1 MAKVWH
7 KRKLSK
13 KEVKAR
19 KKDKGPVVQEEV
31 TKQNVPEPAEKK
43 VIEIGESVVVRDFAS
58 LLNVPVTELI
68 KVLMKNGVLAAIN
81 ETIDWETAAI
91 VGDEFGFEI
100 KLKKE
105 EIGPKII
112 QRQKAEGFVPR
123 PPIVTVMGHV
133 DHGKTQ
139 LLDRIRKS
147 DVISTESGGITQ
159 HIGVYQIAYK
169 GKKIT
174 FIDTPGHEAFE
185 AMRAHGADI
194 TDIVILVVA
203 ADEGVKPQTV
213 EAYEQAKKA
222 GVPIIVAINKIDLP
236 NANIQK
242 TKQMLSEIGLV
253 PEDMGGQTICVPISA
268 KQNINIDELLE
279 MVLLVA
285 EMKGFKANPNRPA
298 IGVVVESRLD
308 PKVGPVAFLL
318 IQDGTLKKGDFVV
331 VGETWGKIRL
341 IEDEHGHNLKT
352 AGPSKP
358 VKVTGLKAV
367 PSFGQVL
374 QVVPDEKTAQ
384 QVLVALKKTL
394 AQKEEQKTFKK
405 IGLPIILKA
414 DVLGSLKALTDN
426 IKKIETDEVAINIV
440 KEGVGNITEDDV
452 MMARATKAEI
462 LGFKVKPFASAFE
475 IAQKEKVK
483 ISIYDVIYN
492 LINDLKERIASM
504 LKKEEKTVVGKGRI
518 LKIFLTTPSEKIV
531 GFKVLEGQVQKG
543 NYASIQRKGKE
554 IGKGKVLSLQI
565 EKEPVNEIK
574 AGSLGGLKLSGEV
587 DLEQEDILEFYKEQV
602 S

>member
-1 MAKVWH
+1 
-7 KRKLSK
+7 
-13 KEVKAR
+13 
-19 KKDKGPVVQEEV
+19 
-31 TKQNVPEPAEKK
+31 
-43 VIEIGESVVVRDFAS
+43 
-58 LLNVPVTELI
+58 
-68 KVLMKNGVLAAIN
+68 
-81 ETIDWETAAI
+81 
-91 VGDEFGFEI
+91 
-100 KLKKE
+100 
-105 EIGPKII
+105 
-112 QRQKAEGFVPR
+112 
-123 PPIVTVMGHV
+123 
-133 DHGKTQ
+133 
-139 LLDRIRKS
+139 
-147 DVISTESGGITQ
+147 
-159 HIGVYQIAYK
+159 
-169 GKKIT
+169 
-174 FIDTPGHEAFE
+174 
-185 AMRAHGADI
+185 
-194 TDIVILVVA
+194 
-203 ADEGVKPQTV
+203 
-213 EAYEQAKKA
+213 
-222 GVPIIVAINKIDLP
+222 
-236 NANIQK
+236 
-242 TKQMLSEIGLV
+242 
-253 PEDMGGQTICVPISA
+253 
-268 KQNINIDELLE
+268 

-285 EMKGFKANPNRPA
+285 EMKGFKANPNKPA

-331 VGETWGKIRL
+331 VGETWGRIRL

-384 QVLVALKKTL
+384 QVLAALKKAIT
-394 AQKEEQKTFKK
+394 QKEEQKTFKK

-452 MMARATKAEI
+452 MMAKTTGAEI
-462 LGFKVKPFASAFE
+462 LGFKVKPFASACE

-492 LINDLKERIASM
+492 LMNDLKERIAST

-518 LKIFLTTPSEKIV
+518 LKIFLATSSEKIV

-543 NYASIQRKGKE
+543 NYVTIQRNGKE

-574 AGSLGGLKLSGEV
+574 AGSLGGLKLSVEV
-587 DLEQEDILEFYKEQV
+587 DLEQGDILEFYKE
-602 S
+602 